1 MMSWLVCAALAGELV
16 LTEPVIARE
25 PVQVSKVTYTS
36 DQPIFIVPTSTFD
49 KLLRDVQKLE
59 ACEVGLRRV
68 GDDLILARKDQ
79 ETASRLTLDALT
91 GAGEALTVAQAQMQ
105 LDQQND
111 QDQIDLVLRLQADV
125 GKAKGQRNVVLG
137 VASGVVI
144 VVAAGVLTR

>member
-1 MMSWLVCAALAGELV
+1 MMLWLVCAALAGELV

-25 PVQVSKVTYTS
+25 PVQVGKVTYTS